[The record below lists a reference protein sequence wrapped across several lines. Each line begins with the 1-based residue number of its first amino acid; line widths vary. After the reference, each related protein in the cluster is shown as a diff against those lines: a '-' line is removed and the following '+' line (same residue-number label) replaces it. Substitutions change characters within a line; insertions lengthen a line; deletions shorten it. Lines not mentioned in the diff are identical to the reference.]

1 MLLRFSSL
9 CLVTSVTHTSVMFRH
24 FLTLQQVSRRQISST
39 VRRQLVNKVPDKQKL
54 FQEAN
59 GMPVHLKGGV
69 GDAVL
74 YRATMGLTVLGT
86 AFVIYELVKAALPQ
100 KKD

>member
-1 MLLRFSSL
+1 
-9 CLVTSVTHTSVMFRH
+9 MFRH
-24 FLTLQQVSRRQISST
+24 ILTLQQVSRRHISST
-39 VRRQLVNKVPDKQKL
+39 VRRQLPNKVPEKQKL

-69 GDAVL
+69 SDAVL
-74 YRATMGLTVLGT
+74 YRATMGLTLMGT
-86 AFVIYELVKAALPQ
+86 ACVIYELVKAAVPQ

>member
-1 MLLRFSSL
+1 
-9 CLVTSVTHTSVMFRH
+9 MFDH
-24 FLTLQQVSRRQISST
+24 FVTLQQVSRRQISST

-69 GDAVL
+69 SDAVL

-86 AFVIYELVKAALPQ
+86 AYVIYELVKAALPQ
-100 KKD
+100 KKG

>member
-1 MLLRFSSL
+1 
-9 CLVTSVTHTSVMFRH
+9 MFRH

>member
-1 MLLRFSSL
+1 
-9 CLVTSVTHTSVMFRH
+9 MFRH

-54 FQEAN
+54 FQESN

-86 AFVIYELVKAALPQ
+86 AYVIYELVKAALPQ

>member
-1 MLLRFSSL
+1 M
-9 CLVTSVTHTSVMFRH
+9 TFRH
-24 FLTLQQVSRRQISST
+24 FLGYTLQQVSRRQISST
-39 VRRQLVNKVPDKQKL
+39 VRRQLVNNVPDKQKL

-59 GMPVHLKGGV
+59 GIPVHLKGGV

-74 YRATMGLTVLGT
+74 YHATMGLTVLGT
-86 AFVIYELVKAALPQ
+86 AYVIYELVKAALPQ

>member
-1 MLLRFSSL
+1 
-9 CLVTSVTHTSVMFRH
+9 MFRH

-39 VRRQLVNKVPDKQKL
+39 VRRQLDNNVPDKQKL

-59 GMPVHLKGGV
+59 GIPVHLKGGV

-74 YRATMGLTVLGT
+74 YRATMGLTVLGMLLQGVT
-86 AFVIYELVKAALPQ
+86 GNCCSTWLLRSYRVIVCL
-100 KKD
+100 

>member
-1 MLLRFSSL
+1 
-9 CLVTSVTHTSVMFRH
+9 MFRH

-54 FQEAN
+54 FQESN

-74 YRATMGLTVLGT
+74 YRATMGLTVLG
-86 AFVIYELVKAALPQ
+86 VLPQ
-100 KKD
+100 GVVGRCCSTCLYGKFSFVQAA